1 MKQALVVQVT
11 EDDSVA
17 LVAALTE
24 ADDTSATE
32 EGSCAETMDDSPED
46 DSIMDEEQDFL
57 QAGQQ

>member
-1 MKQALVVQVT
+1 MKRALVAQVT
-11 EDDSVA
+11 EDDSAA

-32 EGSCAETMDDSPED
+32 EGSCADTMDDNPED
-46 DSIMDEEQDFL
+46 DSVMGEEQDFL